1 MSSTGCPGGAFPPY
15 GPVMNE
21 TALTVHQIARPHGFP
36 TAEHFAFI
44 ESPLPEPVVGSA
56 LVENL
61 YWSVDPYHREMMD
74 DVPGGFALDAPLEG
88 RTIGRVIASRTPR
101 LAEGEIVFHRQGW
114 RTHAAVR
121 PDEVR
126 QLPRFEGVPLTAYLS
141 TLGGT
146 GLTAYVGLTRI
157 ARLQEGEDLFV
168 SAAAGG
174 VGTATGRFARLL
186 GAGRLVG
193 SAGSAA
199 KAAHLTREVGY
210 DAVFDYHDGPAADL
224 LGKAAPDG
232 IDVFVDNVGGEQ
244 LAAAMGALRE
254 FGRVVRVG
262 TISQYNTPDAPPPRF
277 DYRTWWRRAS
287 AWKVSWSATTAVC
300 RRTCTSSRCHIC
312 RAAGSLWTRRWLTV
326 SSASWTR
333 SWECCAARTPA
344 RSSCGTVRN
353 PRPEL
358 TPDSVSRNMPERRP
372 AQQVTTG
379 STARRWWTRLRPARL
394 VAQARLL

>member
-1 MSSTGCPGGAFPPY
+1 
-15 GPVMNE
+15 MND

-36 TAEHFAFI
+36 TAGHFAFV
-44 ESPLPEPVVGSA
+44 ESAVPEPPAGGA

-88 RTIGRVIASRTPR
+88 RTLGRVVASRTPL
-101 LAEGEIVFHRQGW
+101 LAEGEIVFHREGW
-114 RTHAAVR
+114 RTHAVVTPEEIR
-121 PDEVR
+121 RV
-126 QLPRFEGVPLTAYLS
+126 PRFDGVPLTAYLS

-199 KAAHLTREVGY
+199 KAAHLVREVGY
-210 DAVFDYHDGPAADL
+210 DAVFDYHEGPAAEL
-224 LGKAAPDG
+224 LAKAAPDG

-244 LAAAMGALRE
+244 LAAAVGALRT
-254 FGRVVRVG
+254 FGRIVRVG
-262 TISQYNTPDAPPPRF
+262 TISQYNTPDAPPPHF
-277 DYRTWWRRAS
+277 DHTGIVEKSLRMEGFLVSNYRD
-287 AWKVSWSATTAVC
+287 VQEELYDFAVPHL
-300 RRTCTSSRCHIC
+300 RSGRLALDETVVDGFEHIVDAFLGMLRGRNTGKIIVRDRTE
-312 RAAGSLWTRRWLTV
+312 A
-326 SSASWTR
+326 
-333 SWECCAARTPA
+333 
-344 RSSCGTVRN
+344 
-353 PRPEL
+353 
-358 TPDSVSRNMPERRP
+358 PDAV
-372 AQQVTTG
+372 
-379 STARRWWTRLRPARL
+379 
-394 VAQARLL
+394 